1 MRITGG
7 KYRGRK
13 LFVPSTGLRPTTDR
27 TREALFNTLGN
38 ISGLSF
44 LDLYCGT
51 GAVGLDAVSRG
62 AKPIV
67 FVDKNVNACQIV
79 QKNLDLIG
87 ESFDVVNLRVTKFI
101 RNNIGLSF
109 DLVYFDPPYFSEVEK
124 DELQKL
130 KMFSLVKQGGLFVV
144 ELEKKE
150 SFPDLDNFESI
161 KEKIYGKTK
170 LLYYRRNA

>member
-13 LFVPSTGLRPTTDR
+13 LFVPDTGLRPTTDR

-62 AKPIV
+62 ASLVV
-67 FVDKNVNACQIV
+67 FVDNNVIACQIV
-79 QKNLDLIG
+79 QKNLDLIQ
-87 ESFDVVNLRVTKFI
+87 ESFDVISLRVTKFI
-101 RNNIGLSF
+101 RNNLDFSY
-109 DLVYFDPPYFSEVEK
+109 DLVYFDPPYFSEKEK
-124 DELQKL
+124 KELVKL
-130 KMFSLVKQGGLFVV
+130 RLGSLVKLGGLFVI
-144 ELEKKE
+144 ELAKKE
-150 SFPDLDNFESI
+150 SFLDLDGFQLV

-170 LLYYRRNA
+170 LLYYRKI